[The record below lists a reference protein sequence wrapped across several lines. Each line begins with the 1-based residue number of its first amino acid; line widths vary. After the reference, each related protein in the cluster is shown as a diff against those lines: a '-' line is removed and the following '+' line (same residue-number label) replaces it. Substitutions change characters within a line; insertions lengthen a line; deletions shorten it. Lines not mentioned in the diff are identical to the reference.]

1 MTPITAEIITIG
13 DEILYGQTLDTN
25 SHWICSQL
33 DAVGISVKRKTTVAD
48 TVSDILTAFAE
59 AESRVDIILI
69 TGGLGPT
76 MDDLTKGCLVSYFN
90 TDLVLNEEAL
100 VEIIVRFES
109 RGRTLT
115 QANKDQALLPRAC
128 EKITNTR
135 GTAPG
140 MWFHKNGKV
149 FVSMPGVPYEMK
161 EMMSLSIIPKLQTTF
176 TLPIIYHK
184 IIRTIGVGE
193 SWIADLIKPVEEALP
208 SHIKLAY
215 LPSVG
220 QVKLRLTAFG
230 NNLEQLKSDVMEVY
244 SKLAPAIADYIYGEG
259 DIEIEQALKPLLI
272 EKQLTLAT
280 AESCT
285 GGYLAHRITKIPGCS
300 QYFKGGVVSYS
311 KAIKTEQLGVKAEI
325 IMKYGAVSE
334 QTVIEM
340 AEKVRLKYG
349 TDIGLA
355 TTGTAGPSG
364 GTAENPVG
372 TVWIA
377 YADKNKTVTKKLQ
390 LGDNRENV
398 IMMAAMVVLE
408 LLRKQILLTK
418 STSENHIPNI

>member
-25 SHWICSQL
+25 SHWISHQL
-33 DAVGISVKRKTTVAD
+33 DAVGIRVKRKTTVAD
-48 TVSDILTAFAE
+48 NDEDIITAFAE

-76 MDDLTKGCLVSYFN
+76 MDDLTKGCLVKYFN

-100 VEIIVRFES
+100 HEITRRFES
-109 RGRTLT
+109 RGRVLT
-115 QANKDQALLPRAC
+115 QANKDQALLPRSC

-140 MWFHKNGKV
+140 MWFNKNGKV

-161 EMMSLSIIPKLQTTF
+161 EMISLSIIPKLQKTF

-193 SWIADLIKPVEEALP
+193 SWIAEMIKPIEETLP
-208 SHIKLAY
+208 SNIKLAY

-230 NNLEQLKSDVMEVY
+230 DDLDRLKADVSDVY
-244 SKLAPAIADYIYGEG
+244 TKLAPAIAHTIYGEG
-259 DIEIEQALKPLLI
+259 DIEIEQALKPILI
-272 EKQLTLAT
+272 EKQLKIAT

-285 GGYLAHRITKIPGCS
+285 GGYLAHRITRIPGCS
-300 QYFKGGVVSYS
+300 KYFKGGVVSYS
-311 KAIKTEQLGVKAEI
+311 KDIKTEQLGVNAETI
-325 IMKYGAVSE
+325 IKYGAVSE
-334 QTVIEM
+334 PTVIEM
-340 AEKVRLKYG
+340 AEKVRAKYG

-355 TTGTAGPSG
+355 TTGVAGPSG
-364 GTAENPVG
+364 GTAENPIG

-377 YADKNKTVTKKLQ
+377 YSDKDKTVTKKLQ

-398 IMMAAMVVLE
+398 IVMAGMSVLE
-408 LLRKQILLTK
+408 LLRQQILV
-418 STSENHIPNI
+418 SQNETSN